1 MKMFDEIIKTIN
13 SAVAGPNVA
22 AYNKRETK

>member
-1 MKMFDEIIKTIN
+1 MKMFEEIIKTIN
-13 SAVAGPNVA
+13 SDVA